1 MIICV
6 SVPSEAPEGIT
17 AAAKS
22 STSIQLEWKPV
33 PERDLNGIFTQYF
46 ITYSDGKKRKVSSS
60 SPKVVINGLRASTTY
75 SFHISAATA
84 KGEGPQSKPTE
95 ATTDGEKNKLN
106 S

>member
-22 STSIQLEWKPV
+22 STSIELEWKPV
-33 PERDLNGIFTQYF
+33 PERDLNGIFTKYF

-60 SPKVVINGLRASTTY
+60 SKVVINGLRASTTY

-84 KGEGPQSKPTE
+84 KGEGQQSKPTE

>member
-17 AAAKS
+17 AAAES
-22 STSIQLEWKPV
+22 STSIKLEWKPV
-33 PERDLNGIFTQYF
+33 PERDLNGIFTKYF
-46 ITYSDGKKRKVSSS
+46 ITYSNGKKRKVSSS

-95 ATTDGEKNKLN
+95 ATTDGKKNKLN

>member
-22 STSIQLEWKPV
+22 STSIELEWKPV
-33 PERDLNGIFTQYF
+33 PERDLNGIFTKYF

-60 SPKVVINGLRASTTY
+60 SKVVINGLRASTTY

>member
-22 STSIQLEWKPV
+22 STSIELEWKPV
-33 PERDLNGIFTQYF
+33 PERDLNGIFTKYF
-46 ITYSDGKKRKVSSS
+46 ITYSDGKKVSSS

-95 ATTDGEKNKLN
+95 ATTDGKKNKLN

>member
-22 STSIQLEWKPV
+22 STSITLEWKPV
-33 PERDLNGIFTQYF
+33 PKRDLNGNLTNYF

-95 ATTDGEKNKLN
+95 ATTDGKKNKLN

>member
-1 MIICV
+1 MCV

-22 STSIQLEWKPV
+22 STSIELEWKPV
-33 PERDLNGIFTQYF
+33 PKRDLNGNLTKYF
-46 ITYSDGKKRKVSSS
+46 ITYSDGKERKVSSS
-60 SPKVVINGLRASTTY
+60 SPKVVINGLRASATY